1 MGASKVT
8 LSAFIERSN
17 NIHNGKFD
25 YSKVDWANTRIKV
38 EIICP
43 KHGSFMQKPFK
54 HLQGQGCPD
63 CRKNAT
69 VTQEMF
75 IERAKSMHPDDNYD
89 YSKVDYKDMWTL
101 VKIICPKHGEFEQ
114 TPAKHIKTGS
124 SGCQGCP
131 KCRYDKQRQ
140 TNINRYGVENPM
152 QKQEFLD
159 KNWESA
165 KKNGNVGKSIP
176 EAKMYKI
183 LCDVFEEDNV
193 EIHYDKDPRYP
204 FRCDFYIKS
213 FDLFIELNA
222 NWTHGLHWFDALSS
236 KDVEKLNLWKLKAD
250 LKRRNSY
257 TSAIN
262 TWTVRDPLKLET
274 ALKNGINYI
283 VFWNNNLSDF
293 YEWINSNFNTSY
305 TI

>member
-1 MGASKVT
+1 MGAPKVT

-17 NIHNGKFD
+17 NIHNRKFD
-25 YSKVDWANTRIKV
+25 YSKVDWVNTRIKV

-69 VTQEMF
+69 VTQEVF
-75 IERAKSMHPDDNYD
+75 IERAKSMHLDDNYD

-101 VKIICPKHGEFEQ
+101 VKIVCPKHGEFEQ
-114 TPAKHIKTGS
+114 TPAKHIKTGN

-140 TNINRYGVENPM
+140 TNINRYGVASPM
-152 QKQEFLD
+152 QKQEFRD
-159 KNWESA
+159 KQWESA

-176 EAKMYKI
+176 EAKMHKI
-183 LCDVFEEDNV
+183 LCDVFGEDNV

-204 FRCDFYIKS
+204 FRCDFYIKP

-222 NWTHGLHWFDALSS
+222 NWIHGLHWFDVSSS

-250 LKRRNSY
+250 SKRRNSY
-257 TSAIN
+257 ISAID
-262 TWTVRDPLKLET
+262 TWTVRDPLKLKT

>member
-1 MGASKVT
+1 MGAPKVT

-17 NIHNGKFD
+17 NIHNRKFD
-25 YSKVDWANTRIKV
+25 YSKVNWVNTRIKV
-38 EIICP
+38 EIICS

-131 KCRYDKQRQ
+131 KCRYDKQKQ
-140 TNINRYGVENPM
+140 TNINRYGVASPM
-152 QKQEFLD
+152 QKKEFRD
-159 KNWESA
+159 KQWESIN
-165 KKNGNVGKSIP
+165 KNGNVKESKP
-176 EAKMYKI
+176 ESKMHEI
-183 LCDVFEEDNV
+183 LCDIFGNDNI
-193 EIHYDKDPRYP
+193 ERHYDKDPRYP

-250 LKRRNSY
+250 SKRRNSY
-257 TSAIN
+257 TSAID